1 MTSGTAKLK
10 GPMLLRPMVCTTI
23 GLVGNVLLTAGKLI
37 VGVLAGSASLVAD
50 GFHSFSDLAGDVGVL
65 VALKASSR
73 PPDDDHPYGHQDF
86 ETLGALGASL
96 LLLATGVLLGRE
108 AVMSF
113 VNGHHA
119 HPELPALIAALL
131 SVVFKEAM
139 ARYTFAA
146 GRLHNSPALQA
157 NAVHHRSDALSSIAA
172 AVGITGALAGRPEF
186 DSLAALLIAILIVWM
201 GLVLLRDNAMIL
213 LDTQP
218 DEEILDSIR
227 EAVMSVENIC
237 SVSSLRVRPQGS
249 VYLAD
254 LAVTV
259 LPDLTVHDGHELAH
273 QVEQAIHTAVPD
285 VVDAVVHVEPHEGE
299 CLRCPPKNDRISSR
313 PRA

>member
-1 MTSGTAKLK
+1 MTSSNRQPR
-10 GPMLLRPMVCTTI
+10 GPLMLRPMVCTSV
-23 GLVGNVLLTAGKLI
+23 GLVGNVLLTAGKLA
-37 VGVLAGSASLVAD
+37 VGIIAGSASLVAD

-65 VALKASSR
+65 VALKASTQ
-73 PPDDDHPYGHQDF
+73 PPDDDHPYGHHSF

-108 AVMSF
+108 AVMNF
-113 VNGHHA
+113 VRHHHS
-119 HPELPALIAALL
+119 HPEMPALYAALA
-131 SVVFKEAM
+131 SIVIKEGM

-146 GRLHNSPALQA
+146 GRLHNSPALNA

-172 AVGITGALAGRPEF
+172 AVGIGGALAGRPEL
-186 DSLAALLIAILIVWM
+186 DSLAALMIAGLIVWM
-201 GLVLLRDNAMIL
+201 GLGLLRDNAMIL

-218 DEEILDSIR
+218 DEAILERIR
-227 EAVMSVENIC
+227 GAVMSVDGIC

-259 LPDLTVHDGHELAH
+259 LPDLSVHAGHELADL
-273 QVEQAIHTAVPD
+273 VEQAIHIAVPD
-285 VVDAVVHVEPHEGE
+285 VVDAVVHVEPHTGH
-299 CLRCPPKNDRISSR
+299 CNRCCT
-313 PRA
+313 